1 MRHAFIPFSSQRW
14 RGSFVLG
21 YGIGQ
26 MWYNNLQFLLAFSS
40 TKRGERFFSP
50 LWSIQRTT
58 LAPLRKHSS
67 SHSKVQSSHFLRQRK
82 LIMYLVSQN
91 FKTGRASLNTWSSP
105 FWSQNILPRIL
116 QFLQH
121 FLSYYTHLSILAFLK
136 TAWYIPQARVTCC
149 GLRAFYMM
157 HCYLLYNSTRLRLK
171 ALTCPELLSCNDTS
185 AATLRT

>member
-1 MRHAFIPFSSQRW
+1 MRHAFILFSSQRW

-116 QFLQH
+116 QFLQNSLFLQH
-121 FLSYYTHLSILAFLK
+121 FLSYYAHLSILAFWKQHDTFLRHEWPAVGWELFIWCIVTSYI
-136 TAWYIPQARVTCC
+136 TA
-149 GLRAFYMM
+149 L
-157 HCYLLYNSTRLRLK
+157 
-171 ALTCPELLSCNDTS
+171 D
-185 AATLRT
+185 